1 VSDDG
6 GRPDWSWPPDLDD
19 DRFRAALAIVLGGI
33 VAVVPLL
40 IGLIDAWTF
49 LIAGV
54 IGSLGILPIWR
65 QVGAPL
71 NRPLPLIAF
80 IWLFVVGPAIVL
92 WALSLVAFWTFLGAW
107 VFTLGVLRLRDSP
120 PESVVHDAEPT
131 PAPADFLEFDRHLAS
146 LVDEFN
152 DVLRVGRETRP
163 EGANRARLKA
173 RAMDVATRART
184 LSPPDADWREVHDD
198 FLELMSLHLAHFGE
212 GLPEAVQGRFAA
224 LSQRV
229 TVRRAELRKRDQPL
243 DP

>member
-1 VSDDG
+1 MSDDG

-33 VAVVPLL
+33 VAVLPLL
-40 IGLIDAWTF
+40 VGLIDAWAF

-71 NRPLPLIAF
+71 KRPLPLIAF
-80 IWLFVVGPAIVL
+80 IWLFVVGPAIVI

-107 VFTLGVLRLRDSP
+107 VFTLGVLRLLDSP

-131 PAPADFLEFDRHLAS
+131 PTPADFLEFDRHLAS

-152 DVLRVGRETRP
+152 DVLHVGHETRP
-163 EGANRARLKA
+163 EGADRERLKA
-173 RAMDVATRART
+173 RAADVAARTRT
-184 LSPPDADWREVHDD
+184 LSPPDADWREVHED
-198 FLELMSLHLAHFGE
+198 FVELMSVHLAHFGE
-212 GLPEAVQGRFAA
+212 VLPEAVQRRFAA
-224 LSQRV
+224 ISRRV
-229 TVRRAELRKRDQPL
+229 YAHREELRERQQSQDR
-243 DP
+243 